1 MFDEM
6 QRLRQLKPL
15 HNLLC
20 HYQELCASDRQAWQ
34 DRLPELPGVEAR
46 DLVRLHGELLA
57 YGWIEQN
64 TGAGPTPRGDCVPAC
79 YRVTAAGLRALRQVR
94 EEQPAPA

>member
-1 MFDEM
+1 MLDEM
-6 QRLRQLKPL
+6 ERLRQVRPL
-15 HNLLC
+15 FALLGAY
-20 HYQELCASDRQAWQ
+20 HERSAGDRLAWQ
-34 DRLPELPGVEAR
+34 ERVREAGGVAGR

-64 TGAGPTPRGDCVPAC
+64 TGATATTAAGTAAC
-79 YRVTAAGLRALRQVR
+79 YRITAAGVRALRQAR